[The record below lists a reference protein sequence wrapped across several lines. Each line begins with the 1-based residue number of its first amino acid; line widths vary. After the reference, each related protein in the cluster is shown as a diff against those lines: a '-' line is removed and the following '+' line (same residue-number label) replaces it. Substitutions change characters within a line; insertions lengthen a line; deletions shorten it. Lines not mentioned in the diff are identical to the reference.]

1 MAIITE
7 IKQTTKN
14 KSQMYE
20 IFVDGES
27 LGLYHIETIIK
38 HSIKVGMEVDVA
50 VLDNALKESTT
61 LVAMEKVLN
70 YISKSMKTQKDIEK
84 YLKGKGYG
92 DDIIESVIAKLRE
105 YNYINDEIYA
115 KYFIASKSKKEGN
128 KKIKFDLK
136 NKGLDEKVI
145 AEMLSENAEDLDV
158 IKNLADKYLKN
169 KVKDFKTK
177 TKLFAF
183 LASKGFEYENINSVL
198 RQYDFSGNNEDAF
211 ND

>member
-20 IFVDGES
+20 VFVDGES
-27 LGLYHIETIIK
+27 LGLYHIETIVK
-38 HSIKVGMEVDVA
+38 HSIKVGMEVDVE
-50 VLDNALKESTT
+50 VLANALKESTT

-92 DDIIESVIAKLRE
+92 DDIIENVIAKLRE

-136 NKGLDEKVI
+136 DKGLDEKVI

-183 LASKGFEYENINSVL
+183 LASKGFEYDNINSVL

-211 ND
+211 SD

>member
-20 IFVDGES
+20 VFVDGES
-27 LGLYHIETIIK
+27 LGLYHIETIVK
-38 HSIKVGMEVDVA
+38 HSIKVGMEVDA
-50 VLDNALKESTT
+50 EVLANALKESTT

-92 DDIIESVIAKLRE
+92 DDIIECVIGKLRE

-145 AEMLSENAEDLDV
+145 VEMLSENAEDLDV

-177 TKLFAF
+177 TKLFTF
-183 LASKGFEYENINSVL
+183 LASKGFEYDNINSVL

-211 ND
+211 SD

>member
-7 IKQTTKN
+7 INKTTKN

-20 IFVDGES
+20 IIVDGES
-27 LGLYHIETIIK
+27 LGLYHIETIVK
-38 HSIKVGMEVDVA
+38 HTLKVGMEVDA
-50 VLDNALKESTT
+50 EVLANALKESAVLIAT
-61 LVAMEKVLN
+61 EKALN

-84 YLKGKGYG
+84 YLRGKGYG
-92 DDIIESVIAKLRE
+92 ENIVECVIGKLRE
-105 YNYINDEIYA
+105 YNYINDEVYA

-136 NKGLDEKVI
+136 NKGIDEKVI
-145 AEMLSENAEDLDV
+145 AEMLSGSVEDVNV

-169 KVKDFKTK
+169 KARDFKTK
-177 TKLFAF
+177 TRLFSF

-198 RQYDFSGNNEDAF
+198 RQYEFSASNEDIC
-211 ND
+211 D

>member
-7 IKQTTKN
+7 IKKTTKN

>member
-20 IFVDGES
+20 VFVDGEC
-27 LGLYHIETIIK
+27 LGLYHIETIVK
-38 HSIKVGMEVDVA
+38 HSIKVGMEVDVE
-50 VLDNALKESTT
+50 VLANALKESTT

-92 DDIIESVIAKLRE
+92 DDIIENVIAKLRE

-136 NKGLDEKVI
+136 DKGLDEKVI

-183 LASKGFEYENINSVL
+183 LASKGFEYDNINSVL

-211 ND
+211 SD

>member
-20 IFVDGES
+20 VFVDGES
-27 LGLYHIETIIK
+27 LGLYHIETIVK
-38 HSIKVGMEVDVA
+38 HSIKVGMEVDA
-50 VLDNALKESTT
+50 EVLANALKESTT

-84 YLKGKGYG
+84 YLKGKGYA
-92 DDIIESVIAKLRE
+92 DNIIECVIGKLRE

-183 LASKGFEYENINSVL
+183 LASKGFEYDNINSVL
-198 RQYDFSGNNEDAF
+198 RQYDFSVNNEDAF
-211 ND
+211 SD